1 MWWLKLCASLEC
13 INERVKSMY
22 EYFGF
27 KTYGIYQIGQNEVD
41 ANGEVNHEDKGFS
54 IYFVI
59 YYKGAIHEYWFNLFC
74 QL

>member
-1 MWWLKLCASLEC
+1 
-13 INERVKSMY
+13 MY